1 MKNVEKATLQ
11 LKNNCLTEAE
21 LVRGK
26 NGRAIFGDWHQVR
39 EVENCSWRE
48 VKKACKSED

>member
-1 MKNVEKATLQ
+1 MTETLR

-26 NGRAIFGDWHQVR
+26 NGRAIFSDWYKPK
-39 EVENCSWRE
+39 EEEECSWRE
-48 VKKACKSED
+48 IARANRVQED